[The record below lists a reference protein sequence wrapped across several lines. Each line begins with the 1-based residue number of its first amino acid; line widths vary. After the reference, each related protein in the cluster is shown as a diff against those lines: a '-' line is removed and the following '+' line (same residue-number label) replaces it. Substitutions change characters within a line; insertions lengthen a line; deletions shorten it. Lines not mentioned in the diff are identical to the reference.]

1 MSTRPQ
7 RVGDLIREE
16 VSWILQRRVKDPR
29 LEMATITSVDVSP
42 DLRNAKVFYSV
53 LGDEAR
59 WASVLEGLAAAKAFI
74 RRELGG
80 RIQIRRVPDLV
91 FVADRSLERAERI
104 DRLLRD
110 LD

>member
-1 MSTRPQ
+1 
-7 RVGDLIREE
+7 VGDLIREE

-42 DLRNAKVFYSV
+42 DLKNAKVFYSV

-59 WASVLEGLAAAKAFI
+59 WASAQEGLAAAKAFI

-80 RIQIRRVPDLV
+80 RLHIRRVPDLA

-104 DRLLRD
+104 ERLLRG